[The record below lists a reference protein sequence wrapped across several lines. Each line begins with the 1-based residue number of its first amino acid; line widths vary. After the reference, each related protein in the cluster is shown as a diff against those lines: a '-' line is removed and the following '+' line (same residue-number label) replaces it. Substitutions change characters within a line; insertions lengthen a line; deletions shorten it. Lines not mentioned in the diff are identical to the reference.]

1 MNSLH
6 CIQHKD
12 ELNLICTDNN
22 INIEH
27 GYTGSAL
34 IPNGTEMGTSYII
47 SSIDVNNINRRLL
60 EFACNIVRTNF
71 IGTISFQI
79 FKLFNNN
86 SKAISIG
93 PPWILSFP
101 IANTGADILSLFVCD
116 DDICSNKCTYIAKA
130 TIIDSSFRSLY
141 LTDIVGGNDNVTLVG
156 PATFI
161 ADGALFTINPGT
173 NLTLNNLHGN
183 INIQGLFGSVSQVG
197 NTITVNNIEAG
208 SFIFTEAP
216 GFNQIT
222 ILNGTISLTV
232 MPFNGEIIEKSFTSG
247 TSVITNGTFGAISF

>member
-1 MNSLH
+1 MNSLS
-6 CIQHKD
+6 CIQLKD
-12 ELNLICTDNN
+12 EFNPICTDNN
-22 INIEH
+22 INIDH
-27 GYTGSAL
+27 GYTGSSL
-34 IPNGTEMGTSYII
+34 IPNGTEVGTSYVI
-47 SSIDVNNINRRLL
+47 SSINLDNINKRLL
-60 EFACNIVRTNF
+60 EFVCNIINNNF
-71 IGTISFQI
+71 IGTISFQV

-86 SKAISIG
+86 SNAISIG

-101 IANTGADILSLFVCD
+101 VANTGADILSFFVCD
-116 DDICSNKCTYIAKA
+116 DDICSNKCTYIAQA

-141 LTDIVGGNDNVTLVG
+141 LTDIVGGSDNVTLVG

-183 INIQGLFGSVSQVG
+183 INIQGLFGSISQVG

-232 MPFNGEIIEKSFTSG
+232 MPFNGEIIEKYFTSG
-247 TSVITNGTFGAISF
+247 TSVITNGTFGDISF

>member
-1 MNSLH
+1 MNSLP
-6 CIQHKD
+6 CIQLKD
-12 ELNLICTDNN
+12 EFIPICTDNN

-34 IPNGTEMGTSYII
+34 IPNGTEIGTSYII
-47 SSIDVNNINRRLL
+47 SSIDGNNINRRLL
-60 EFACNIVRTNF
+60 EFTCNIINTNF

-86 SKAISIG
+86 FKSISIG

-101 IANTGADILSLFVCD
+101 VANTSSDIISFFACD
-116 DDICSNKCTYIAKA
+116 DDIYSNKCTYIAQA
-130 TIIDSSFRSLY
+130 SIIDSSFRSLY
-141 LTDIVGGNDNVTLVG
+141 LTDIVGGVNNVTLVG

-161 ADGALFTINPGT
+161 SDGALFTINACT

-197 NTITVNNIEAG
+197 NAITVNNIEAG

-216 GFNQIT
+216 EFNKIS
-222 ILNGTISLTV
+222 ILSGTLSLTIN
-232 MPFNGEIIEKSFTSG
+232 PFNGEILERSITSG
-247 TSVITNGTFGAISF
+247 TIVITNGTFGSISF